1 MGNQIIYST
10 QPEDFYYMDINVPCQ
25 GACPALT
32 NIPSYIRQV
41 FEDRHDR
48 SYETNRM
55 ANIFPGVLG
64 RVCSRPCENK
74 CRHGES
80 ELGRPVNICH
90 IKRAAA
96 DFRNEAVAPLEP
108 LFPPCGKS
116 IGIIGSGPSGLAAAH
131 DLATLGFSVTL
142 YEALDKPG
150 GMLRYGIPKFRL
162 PRYILDAEIDTILG
176 LGIALKTG
184 VKIGTDLTI
193 REILA
198 DHDAVL
204 AAAGCYRS
212 NRLKVEGEELP
223 GVFSGLE
230 FMMNVCAG
238 RAPALGRNVLV
249 IGAGFTAF
257 DCARSALR
265 LGAKKAA
272 ICLRRTEED
281 LAVTLD
287 EVLETKIEGIKIHS
301 LMLSRRILGDGA
313 VEGVEFVRTRP
324 GKPGPD
330 GKKAITPI
338 EGSEFVL
345 AADNIIVATGQAPD
359 PIEGA
364 GERDQRGR
372 LIVDND
378 AFRTSVNGLYV
389 AGDHLTGPSTV
400 IKAVSQGRKAAEK
413 IAGDLTGRT
422 FREKVVRLEDV
433 NITDR
438 QRTWDYIPRQ
448 DMPTIEPIEERIT
461 TPDREV
467 ETGLTRA
474 SALEEAKRCY
484 LCYLHYEIDMS
495 RCIYCRYCIDVAP
508 RDCIK
513 LVKEIK
519 TNDIG
524 AITGFEETTSWR
536 DVHAVVI
543 DNSRCIRCG
552 ECMRVCPVEC
562 ISVTRVEL
570 TERMSSENEE
580 GGAHG
585 S

>member
-1 MGNQIIYST
+1 MSNHVVYYT
-10 QPEDFYYMDINVPCQ
+10 QTEDFFYMDINVPCQ

-48 SYETNRM
+48 SYETNRL
-55 ANIFPGVLG
+55 ANILPGVLG
-64 RVCSRPCENK
+64 RICSRPCEKK
-74 CRHGES
+74 CRHGEP
-80 ELGRPVNICH
+80 ELGRSVNICH

-96 DFRNEAVAPLEP
+96 DFRNEAIVPLEP
-108 LFPPCGKS
+108 LFPSQGKS
-116 IGIIGSGPSGLAAAH
+116 VGIIGSGPSGLAAAH
-131 DLATLGFSVTL
+131 DLGTLGFTVTL
-142 YEALDKPG
+142 YDALDKPG
-150 GMLRYGIPKFRL
+150 GMLRYGIPEFRL
-162 PRYILDAEIDTILG
+162 PRHILDAEIDRILG
-176 LGIALKTG
+176 LGIGLKTG
-184 VKIGTDLTI
+184 VRIGRDLTI
-193 REILA
+193 REVLS

-204 AAAGCYRS
+204 AVAGCYRS
-212 NRLKVEGEELP
+212 NRLNIEGEERP

-230 FMMNVCAG
+230 FMMDVCAD
-238 RAPALGRNVLV
+238 RAPDLGGKVLV

-265 LGAKKAA
+265 LGADEAA

-281 LAVTLD
+281 LTVTRD
-287 EVLETKIEGIKIHS
+287 EVLETKVEGIKIHS
-301 LMLSRRILGDGA
+301 LMLSRRILGDRT

-324 GKPGPD
+324 GDPGPD

-338 EGSEFVL
+338 EGSEFVMN
-345 AADNIIVATGQAPD
+345 ADTVIVATGQAPD

-372 LIVDND
+372 LIADRD
-378 AFRTSVNGLYV
+378 SFRTSVDRLYV

-400 IKAVSQGRKAAEK
+400 IEAVSLGRKAAEK

-422 FREKVVRLEDV
+422 FRKKVVRMEDAK
-433 NITDR
+433 ITDR
-438 QRTWDYIPRQ
+438 QRAWDYIPRQ
-448 DMPTIEPIEERIT
+448 ETPTIRPVEERIT
-461 TPDREV
+461 NPEREV
-467 ETGLTRA
+467 ETGMTRT
-474 SALEEAKRCY
+474 SAMEESKRCY

-513 LVKEIK
+513 LVKEIT

-524 AITGFEETTSWR
+524 AIIGFKETSSWR
-536 DVHAVVI
+536 DVNAIVI

-552 ECMRVCPVEC
+552 ECLRVCPVDC

-570 TERMSSENEE
+570 TERIGSENEE
-580 GGAHG
+580 EIF
-585 S
+585 

>member
-1 MGNQIIYST
+1 MDNQIIYST
-10 QPEDFYYMDINVPCQ
+10 RPEDFFYMDINVPCQ
-25 GACPALT
+25 AACPALT

-41 FEDRHDR
+41 FEDRHDI

-74 CRHGES
+74 CRHGEP

-90 IKRAAA
+90 LKRAAA
-96 DFRNEAVAPLEP
+96 DFRKAAVAPAEP
-108 LFPPCGKS
+108 LFPSLGKS
-116 IGIIGSGPSGLAAAH
+116 VGIIGTGPAGLAAAH
-131 DLATLGFSVTL
+131 DLATLGFTVTL
-142 YEALDKPG
+142 YEALEKPG

-162 PRYILDAEIDTILG
+162 PRHILDAEIDRILG
-176 LGIALKTG
+176 LGIELKTG
-184 VKIGTDLTI
+184 VKIGADLTI
-193 REILA
+193 REILS

-212 NRLKVEGEELP
+212 NRLKIQGEELP
-223 GVFSGLE
+223 GVFFGLD
-230 FMMNVCAG
+230 FMMDVCSG
-238 RAPALGRNVLV
+238 RPPALGRKVLV

-257 DCARSALR
+257 DCARSARR
-265 LGAKKAA
+265 LGAEEAA

-281 LAVTLD
+281 LVVTRD
-287 EVLETKIEGIKIHS
+287 EVLETKIEGIRIHS
-301 LMLSRRILGDGA
+301 LMLSRRILGDNTA
-313 VEGVEFVRTRP
+313 EGVEFVRTRP
-324 GKPGPD
+324 GDPGPD
-330 GKKAITPI
+330 GKKLITPI
-338 EGSEFVL
+338 EGSEFTL
-345 AADNIIVATGQAPD
+345 SADNVIVATGQAPD
-359 PIEGA
+359 PIEGV

-372 LIVDND
+372 LIADRD
-378 AFRTSVNGLYV
+378 SFLTSVDGLYV
-389 AGDHLTGPSTV
+389 TGDHLTGPSTV
-400 IKAVSQGRKAAEK
+400 IEAVSLGRKAAEK

-422 FREKVVRLEDV
+422 FREKIVRMEDA

-438 QRTWDYIPRQ
+438 QRAWDYHPRL
-448 DMPTIEPIEERIT
+448 DMPTIEPVDERIT
-461 TPDREV
+461 SPDREV
-467 ETGLTRA
+467 ETGLSRA
-474 SALEEAKRCY
+474 SAFGESKRCY

-513 LVKEIK
+513 LVNEIK
-519 TNDIG
+519 TNEIG
-524 AITGFEETTSWR
+524 AIVGFEETTSWR
-536 DVHAVVI
+536 NVHAVVI

-570 TERMSSENEE
+570 TERMVSENKE
-580 GGAHG
+580 GVAHG

>member
-1 MGNQIIYST
+1 
-10 QPEDFYYMDINVPCQ
+10 
-25 GACPALT
+25 
-32 NIPSYIRQV
+32 
-41 FEDRHDR
+41 
-48 SYETNRM
+48 
-55 ANIFPGVLG
+55 
-64 RVCSRPCENK
+64 
-74 CRHGES
+74 
-80 ELGRPVNICH
+80 
-90 IKRAAA
+90 
-96 DFRNEAVAPLEP
+96 
-108 LFPPCGKS
+108 
-116 IGIIGSGPSGLAAAH
+116 
-131 DLATLGFSVTL
+131 
-142 YEALDKPG
+142 
-150 GMLRYGIPKFRL
+150 MLRYGIPTFRL
-162 PRYILDAEIDTILG
+162 PRHILDAEIERILG
-176 LGIALKTG
+176 LGIAIKTG

-193 REILA
+193 REILSE
-198 DHDAVL
+198 HDAVL

-212 NRLKVEGEELP
+212 NRLKIEGEKTP

-230 FMMNVCAG
+230 FMMDVCSG
-238 RAPALGRNVLV
+238 RAPALGRKVLIV
-249 IGAGFTAF
+249 GAGFTAF

-265 LGAKKAA
+265 LGADEAT

-281 LAVTLD
+281 LAVTRD

-301 LMLSRRILGDGA
+301 LMLSRRILGDSV

-324 GKPGPD
+324 GDPGPD

-345 AADNIIVATGQAPD
+345 AADNVIVATGQAPE

-364 GERDQRGR
+364 GERDKRGR
-372 LIVDND
+372 LIVDKNS
-378 AFRTSVNGLYV
+378 FRTSVDGLYV

-400 IKAVSQGRKAAEK
+400 IEAVSLGRTAAEK

-422 FREKVVRLEDV
+422 FREKVVRMEDAK
-433 NITDR
+433 ITDR
-438 QRTWDYIPRQ
+438 QRAWDYIPRE
-448 DMPTIEPIEERIT
+448 DMPTIRPVEERIAS
-461 TPDREV
+461 PDREV
-467 ETGLTRA
+467 ETGLSRA

-524 AITGFEETTSWR
+524 AITGFEETMSWR
-536 DVHAVVI
+536 DVNAVVI

-570 TERMSSENEE
+570 TERMNSRNEE
-580 GGAHG
+580 GAP
-585 S
+585 